1 MRDSELEQTES
12 SETVSSAVAA
22 VSVAAY
28 FFELNME
35 LIVLKT
41 RYTPAQNQI

>member
-1 MRDSELEQTES
+1 MLDSELEQTKS

-28 FFELNME
+28 FFS
-35 LIVLKT
+35 
-41 RYTPAQNQI
+41 